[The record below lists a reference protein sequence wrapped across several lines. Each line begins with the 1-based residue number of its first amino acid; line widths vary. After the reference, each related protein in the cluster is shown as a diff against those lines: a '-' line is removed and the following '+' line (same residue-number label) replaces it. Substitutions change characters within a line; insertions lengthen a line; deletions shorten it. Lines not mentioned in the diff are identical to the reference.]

1 MIGSAHVLPNWGMK
15 FYFIGVIRGGY
26 TTITDPDGKPR
37 IICFSK
43 KKTANECI
51 DYMSK
56 YRSNYGVWPD
66 MNLEQPVSRIN
77 PNMNFKK
84 RTPENISEYIFT
96 EEMVKSQLDEMSTG
110 TGDCY
115 FYCHTFGYKEDLLQI
130 SLSGQKIDGEIN
142 ERYYKSRLDTRL
154 KNV

>member
-1 MIGSAHVLPNWGMK
+1 MQFH
-15 FYFIGVIRGGY
+15 FIGIIRGRY

-43 KKTANECI
+43 KKIADQCI
-51 DYMSK
+51 DYISK
-56 YRSNYGVWPD
+56 YRSSYGVWPD

-77 PNMNFKK
+77 PTIDFKK
-84 RTPENISEYIFT
+84 RTYENIREYIFI

-110 TGDCY
+110 TGVCY
-115 FYCHTFGYKEDLLQI
+115 FYCHDFAYKDDLLQI

>member
-1 MIGSAHVLPNWGMK
+1 MTGIMH
-15 FYFIGVIRGGY
+15 FHFIGIVKGGY

-43 KKTANECI
+43 KKTADKCI

-56 YRSNYGVWPD
+56 YRSSYGVWPD

-77 PNMNFKK
+77 PNINFKK
-84 RTPENISEYIFT
+84 RTPENIREYIFI

-110 TGDCY
+110 TGVCY
-115 FYCHTFGYKEDLLQI
+115 FYCHTFAYKDDLLRI
-130 SLSGQKIDGEIN
+130 SLSGQKIDGEIDD
-142 ERYYKSRLDTRL
+142 RYYKSRLDTRL

>member
-1 MIGSAHVLPNWGMK
+1 MQFH
-15 FYFIGVIRGGY
+15 FIGIVKGGY

-43 KKTANECI
+43 KKIADQCI

-56 YRSNYGVWPD
+56 YRSSYGVWPD

-77 PNMNFKK
+77 PTIDFKK
-84 RTPENISEYIFT
+84 RTHENIREYIFI

-110 TGDCY
+110 TGVCY
-115 FYCHTFGYKEDLLQI
+115 FYCHTFAYKDDLLRI
-130 SLSGQKIDGEIN
+130 SLSGQKIDGEIDD
-142 ERYYKSRLDTRL
+142 RYYKSRLDTRL

>member
-1 MIGSAHVLPNWGMK
+1 MQFH
-15 FYFIGVIRGGY
+15 FIGIVKGGY

-43 KKTANECI
+43 KKIADQCI

-56 YRSNYGVWPD
+56 YRSSYGVWPD

-77 PNMNFKK
+77 PTIDFKK
-84 RTPENISEYIFT
+84 RTYENIREYIFI

-110 TGDCY
+110 TGVCY
-115 FYCHTFGYKEDLLQI
+115 FYCHDFAYKDDLLRI
-130 SLSGQKIDGEIN
+130 SLSGQKIDGEIDD
-142 ERYYKSRLDTRL
+142 RYYKSRLDTRL

>member
-1 MIGSAHVLPNWGMK
+1 MIRYDRMQFH
-15 FYFIGVIRGGY
+15 FIGIVKGGY

-37 IICFSK
+37 MICFSK
-43 KKTANECI
+43 KKIADQCI
-51 DYMSK
+51 DYISK
-56 YRSNYGVWPD
+56 YRSSYGVWPD

-77 PNMNFKK
+77 PTINFKK
-84 RTPENISEYIFT
+84 RTPENIREYIFI

-110 TGDCY
+110 TGVCY
-115 FYCHTFGYKEDLLQI
+115 FYCHNFAYKDDLLQI

>member
-1 MIGSAHVLPNWGMK
+1 MQFH
-15 FYFIGVIRGGY
+15 FIGIVKGGY

-43 KKTANECI
+43 KKIADQCI

-56 YRSNYGVWPD
+56 YRSSYGVWPD

-77 PNMNFKK
+77 SNINFKK
-84 RTPENISEYIFT
+84 RTYENIREYIFI

-110 TGDCY
+110 TGVCY
-115 FYCHTFGYKEDLLQI
+115 FYCHDFAYKDDLLRI

>member
-15 FYFIGVIRGGY
+15 FHFIGIVKGGY

-43 KKTANECI
+43 KKIADQCV

-56 YRSNYGVWPD
+56 YRSSYGVWPD

-77 PNMNFKK
+77 PNIIKK
-84 RTPENISEYIFT
+84 RTPENIREYIFI

-110 TGDCY
+110 TGVSY
-115 FYCHTFGYKEDLLQI
+115 FYCHYFEYNDDLLRI
-130 SLSGQKIDGEIN
+130 SISGQKIDGKIDDK
-142 ERYYKSRLDTRL
+142 YYKSRLDTRL

>member
-1 MIGSAHVLPNWGMK
+1 MQFH
-15 FYFIGVIRGGY
+15 FIGIVKGGY

-43 KKTANECI
+43 KKIADQCI

-56 YRSNYGVWPD
+56 YRSSYGVWPD

-77 PNMNFKK
+77 SNINFKK
-84 RTPENISEYIFT
+84 RTYENIREYIFI

-110 TGDCY
+110 TGVCY
-115 FYCHTFGYKEDLLQI
+115 FYCHDFAYKDDLLRI
-130 SLSGQKIDGEIN
+130 SLSGQKIDGEIDD
-142 ERYYKSRLDTRL
+142 RYYKSRLDTRL